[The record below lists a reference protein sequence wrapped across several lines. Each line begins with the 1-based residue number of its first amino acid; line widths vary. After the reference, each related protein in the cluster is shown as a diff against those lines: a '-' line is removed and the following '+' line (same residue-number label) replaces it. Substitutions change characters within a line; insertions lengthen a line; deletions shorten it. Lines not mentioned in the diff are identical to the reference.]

1 MAKTIKFNLILDG
14 YPVRTLEE
22 LQEHFSLED
31 MANYF
36 ENGLLERWLE
46 VRGYEDELK
55 AVREM
60 ESYGERRCAIRELVK
75 IFHIFI
81 DYEDLEKGIAI
92 LDYLD
97 EDNRLHEEY
106 KKNAFQKR
114 QIIDDYHVGY
124 ESLIYRMEE
133 HRDHMALLKADVI
146 EMEKEYL
153 GLFRLD
159 YKALYFRLLRTA
171 PKAVFAILTRDALR
185 GYWLREDEDQSIRS
199 NIKSSFMSVGI
210 IKNIMGGDLKIK
222 RKNTQDSHIWELVE
236 DSDVPVMVF
245 MMESDVYIRSA
256 GQSSEKWS
264 CGDIN
269 GQFRKF
275 DGLEYQCNHSGYELL
290 YMEV

>member
-55 AVREM
+55 AVREI

-146 EMEKEYL
+146 EMENKEVLEDLILDQDIKELYEAYWSCL
-153 GLFRLD
+153 KEQEKDVIGMRYGLFGRQPRTQREIAAALGISRS
-159 YKALYFRLLRTA
+159 YVSRIEKKALGKLRV
-171 PKAVFAILTRDALR
+171 K
-185 GYWLREDEDQSIRS
+185 
-199 NIKSSFMSVGI
+199 
-210 IKNIMGGDLKIK
+210 
-222 RKNTQDSHIWELVE
+222 
-236 DSDVPVMVF
+236 
-245 MMESDVYIRSA
+245 
-256 GQSSEKWS
+256 
-264 CGDIN
+264 
-269 GQFRKF
+269 
-275 DGLEYQCNHSGYELL
+275 
-290 YMEV
+290 